1 LVIVPIESTIG
12 IDRDEIRRRR
22 PTTAEREVI
31 SAMSFVER
39 LWQRR
44 HDARQTRA
52 INRAMQA
59 APTPAMREEI
69 RILAQRQPF

>member
-1 LVIVPIESTIG
+1 
-12 IDRDEIRRRR
+12 
-22 PTTAEREVI
+22 VI

-39 LWQRR
+39 LRQRR

>member
-1 LVIVPIESTIG
+1 M
-12 IDRDEIRRRR
+12 
-22 PTTAEREVI
+22 AEREVI

-39 LWQRR
+39 LRQRR
-44 HDARQTRA
+44 HDNRQVRA